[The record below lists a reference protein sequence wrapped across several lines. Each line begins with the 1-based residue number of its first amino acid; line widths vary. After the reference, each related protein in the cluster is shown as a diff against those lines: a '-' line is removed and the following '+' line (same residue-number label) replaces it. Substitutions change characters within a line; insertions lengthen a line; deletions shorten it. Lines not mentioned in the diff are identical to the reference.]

1 MDAAD
6 IMMTHDVDAV
16 SKTNAIRFKQ
26 TVFNVFNAIRLAI
39 RMQWNEVPERLNK
52 AWVFLFSRDDW
63 WKLPEMIEVEQ
74 KAGIIS
80 QFNFYTD
87 NRKKNFKRWL
97 FDPGYDLREKK
108 VLDFIQEAI
117 SKRFVIGLHPAYDS
131 WYDENLIQ
139 HQREALSRQIKY
151 PIQKWA
157 NTWEA
162 QIKAGL
168 LNDTTLM
175 FNDRPGFR
183 IGAVTKYK
191 PWNPTTNST
200 HEIYSL
206 PTVLMDSHLYD
217 YKSFN
222 EIERKI
228 ELERWVQEIRF
239 VKGSAAVLWHP
250 HTLSEDYGWRIGFVY
265 LVDLI
270 K

>member
-1 MDAAD
+1 
-6 IMMTHDVDAV
+6 
-16 SKTNAIRFKQ
+16 
-26 TVFNVFNAIRLAI
+26 
-39 RMQWNEVPERLNK
+39 
-52 AWVFLFSRDDW
+52 
-63 WKLPEMIEVEQ
+63 
-74 KAGIIS
+74 
-80 QFNFYTD
+80 
-87 NRKKNFKRWL
+87 
-97 FDPGYDLREKK
+97 
-108 VLDFIQEAI
+108 
-117 SKRFVIGLHPAYDS
+117 
-131 WYDENLIQ
+131 
-139 HQREALSRQIKY
+139 
-151 PIQKWA
+151 
-157 NTWEA
+157 
-162 QIKAGL
+162 
-168 LNDTTLM
+168 M

-250 HTLSEDYGWRIGFVY
+250 HTLSEDYGWRNGFVY